1 MNNSIFFLFISLVL
15 FPLHVFALTPLED
28 RWNPIVDVKDPH
40 IVKIGEFAVSE
51 YARLNELRLKFVT
64 VVSGDIQSVNNL
76 KYYKLVVMAKN
87 GGNSATKK
95 YETIIWELKS
105 IWELM
110 DFKPL
115 F

>member
-1 MNNSIFFLFISLVL
+1 MNNSIFFLLISLVL

-28 RWNPIVDVKDPH
+28 QWNPIKDVKDPH

-51 YARLNELRLKFVT
+51 YARLNKLGLKFMT
-64 VVSGDIQSVNNL
+64 VVSGDIQIVSNI
-76 KYYKLVVMAKN
+76 KYYKLILMAN
-87 GGNSATKK
+87 DCGNNATKK
-95 YETIIWELKS
+95 YETIVWELKS
-105 IWELM
+105 ITELM